1 MVRRLTSPRLEFE
14 AAAIYEYPEHLR
26 SFLND
31 LPTRP
36 GVYLFHGESD
46 TMPLYIGK
54 SVNIR
59 SRVLSHLRTPDE
71 AAMLRQSRRISW
83 ICTAGEIGAL
93 LLEARLIKE
102 QQPLF
107 NKRLRRNR
115 QLCALQLNE
124 KRVDVVYAKEVDF
137 SRAPNLF
144 GLFAN
149 RRAALQAL
157 QTIADEQKLC
167 YGLLGLEP
175 LSRGRAC
182 FRSALKRCA
191 GACCG
196 KESHEEHALRL
207 RQSLERLRVVCWP
220 WQGAVALKEQH
231 PEMTQYHII
240 QNWLWLGAV
249 NSLEEATTLIRTPA
263 GFDHDGYKILCK
275 PLLSGN
281 YEITE
286 LDPAS
291 QLISLNNSLPCGCKS
306 RRVCLPS
313 NQHAPWSVVSNLS
326 PSCHAPL
333 ITNTTPP
340 REPKVVNVRSAILTF
355 ALQTSRRVMMLKSID
370 ICPAVSFAFTT
381 WSAAKAKGWNGFKVW
396 LKRSALSRSIS
407 PPSSNV
413 TILSMPG
420 NKENSPFAAMDAML
434 ARQ

>member
-54 SVNIR
+54 SINIR
-59 SRVLSHLRTPDE
+59 SRVGFLIYVPRMKPPCYGNPGEL
-71 AAMLRQSRRISW
+71 
-83 ICTAGEIGAL
+83 AGFAPQAKSAL
-93 LLEARLIKE
+93 CLEARLIKE

-196 KESHEEHALRL
+196 KESHDDHALRL

-220 WQGAVALKEQH
+220 WKGAVALKEQH

-240 QNWLWLGAV
+240 QNWLWLGR
-249 NSLEEATTLIRTPA
+249 LIRW
-263 GFDHDGYKILCK
+263 K
-275 PLLSGN
+275 
-281 YEITE
+281 
-286 LDPAS
+286 
-291 QLISLNNSLPCGCKS
+291 
-306 RRVCLPS
+306 
-313 NQHAPWSVVSNLS
+313 
-326 PSCHAPL
+326 
-333 ITNTTPP
+333 
-340 REPKVVNVRSAILTF
+340 
-355 ALQTSRRVMMLKSID
+355 
-370 ICPAVSFAFTT
+370 
-381 WSAAKAKGWNGFKVW
+381 
-396 LKRSALSRSIS
+396 KR
-407 PPSSNV
+407 
-413 TILSMPG
+413 
-420 NKENSPFAAMDAML
+420 
-434 ARQ
+434 QC

>member
-1 MVRRLTSPRLEFE
+1 MNIPNIYVHSLMTYPPDQGCICFMAKVTPCRSISAKALTS
-14 AAAIYEYPEHLR
+14 AAA
-26 SFLND
+26 SFLIYVPRMKPPCYGN
-31 LPTRP
+31 
-36 GVYLFHGESD
+36 
-46 TMPLYIGK
+46 
-54 SVNIR
+54 
-59 SRVLSHLRTPDE
+59 PD
-71 AAMLRQSRRISW
+71 ASAGS
-83 ICTAGEIGAL
+83 TAGEIGAL

-157 QTIADEQKLC
+157 QSIADEQKLC

-249 NSLEEATTLIRTPA
+249 NSLEDATTLIRTPA

-286 LDPAS
+286 LDPANDQRAS
-291 QLISLNNSLPCGCKS
+291 
-306 RRVCLPS
+306 
-313 NQHAPWSVVSNLS
+313 
-326 PSCHAPL
+326 
-333 ITNTTPP
+333 
-340 REPKVVNVRSAILTF
+340 
-355 ALQTSRRVMMLKSID
+355 
-370 ICPAVSFAFTT
+370 
-381 WSAAKAKGWNGFKVW
+381 
-396 LKRSALSRSIS
+396 
-407 PPSSNV
+407 
-413 TILSMPG
+413 
-420 NKENSPFAAMDAML
+420 
-434 ARQ
+434 